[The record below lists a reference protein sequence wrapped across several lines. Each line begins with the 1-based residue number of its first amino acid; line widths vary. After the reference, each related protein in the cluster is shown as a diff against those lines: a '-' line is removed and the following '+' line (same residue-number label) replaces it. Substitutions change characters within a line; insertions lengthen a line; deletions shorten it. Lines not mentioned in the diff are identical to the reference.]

1 MPPIPTPP
9 LPSTPLFWR
18 EFGRPSSG
26 EAQDWTTWEAPLGD
40 GGDALYRSLVLA
52 DGAIAVTVELQSRG
66 APETRTIHRGRCGL
80 PRDPDQ
86 TAERV
91 RLLLTVADK
100 AVARAVEADRG
111 RGDGAAG
118 GRAGPSSRR
127 MPDPSRDGRRDGVSA
142 ARHEH
147 AVRTRGHARRDAS
160 TAA

>member
-9 LPSTPLFWR
+9 LPSTPLLWR

-26 EAQDWTTWEAPLGD
+26 EAQDWTTWEAPLGE

-91 RLLLTVADK
+91 RLLLAVADK

-111 RGDGAAG
+111 SGDGAAG

-127 MPDPSRDGRRDGVSA
+127 MPDPSRDGKRDGVSA
-142 ARHEH
+142 GRHEH
-147 AVRTRGHARRDAS
+147 AVRSRGHARQDAS

>member
-1 MPPIPTPP
+1 MPATATPP
-9 LPSTPLFWR
+9 VPSTPVWF
-18 EFGRPSSG
+18 EIGRPSPG
-26 EAQDWTTWEAPLGD
+26 EAQDWAAWVSPLGD

-52 DGAIAVTVELQSRG
+52 DGAIAVTVDLHSRG
-66 APETRTIHRGRCGL
+66 VSGTRTIHRGRCGL

-91 RLLLTVADK
+91 RLLLAVADK
-100 AVARAVEADRG
+100 AVARATEADRG
-111 RGDGAAG
+111 SGDGAAG